1 MTDDLELARRA
12 IACDGWRW
20 MHRMVDTEGITY
32 LGVYDTVHLF
42 AGCERES
49 WRDTLDGTLPDLTD
63 DATIGCV
70 LALVREAW
78 GDPLAHV
85 APTFE
90 GGTHTG
96 YRCWLSR
103 YLTLWFEGDTERAA
117 LVAALEAA
125 PVGGAS

>member
-1 MTDDLELARRA
+1 MTDEIELARRA
-12 IACDGWRW
+12 VACDGWRW

-63 DATIGCV
+63 PATLGCV

-78 GDPLAHV
+78 RDPHIDCASSLNIHRQRW
-85 APTFE
+85 
-90 GGTHTG
+90 
-96 YRCWLSR
+96 YRVMTDDDIIGSGR
-103 YLTLWFEGDTERAA
+103 TERAA
-117 LVAALEAA
+117 LVEALEAA

>member
-78 GDPLAHV
+78 GMPRLV
-85 APTFE
+85 AIPQPD
-90 GGTHTG
+90 GGWAVWG
-96 YRCWLSR
+96 
-103 YLTLWFEGDTERAA
+103 LTCVASGHTERAA

>member
-1 MTDDLELARRA
+1 MTDEIELARRA
-12 IACDGWRW
+12 VACDGWRW
-20 MHRMVDTEGITY
+20 MHRMVDTEGMTY

-63 DATIGCV
+63 PATLGCV

-78 GDPLAHV
+78 GNQHIYCASSPNIH
-85 APTFE
+85 
-90 GGTHTG
+90 GQRW
-96 YRCWLSR
+96 YRVIMD
-103 YLTLWFEGDTERAA
+103 GDIIGSGRTERAA
-117 LVAALEAA
+117 LVEALEAA